1 MTEIHDATRGQPV
14 NVELDTRIA
23 ALHQGEHLCSVYEST
38 AEMLA
43 QAVPYIRCGLLNGE
57 QCIYVADEHSVETV
71 SSALTQGGINVDH
84 VVAQGQL
91 KFWTR
96 HDYRQPGDFQLE
108 IMQRFVERTL
118 NEGLERGHAGIR
130 LTVEMTWTIDNG
142 VAHEDLVRW
151 EDFINTISYPGSK
164 ISFLCQYNARL
175 LSRALVGM
183 AVYVHPVVVVGQK
196 VCPNLQYQPAE
207 HVLKNNARNEQGL
220 DWLLERLQ
228 ADANHSGEWLEG
240 SHMLSALVRD
250 GLSGTAA
257 NLGTSG
263 TRMGEVYGIIEK
275 LLTSMPI
282 GVYIC
287 EAPTGIIRYYNR
299 WAGDLWGR
307 RPILGDSEM
316 RFCGSVK
323 LLRPDG
329 TELSHA
335 DSPMAQVIR
344 KGIVINDEDIVIE
357 RPDGSRRSAVVNIM
371 PIRDQEGQLIGA
383 INLALDITER
393 KRAEAARLDLVESLE
408 QSKTE
413 LQEKIQD
420 LEKFEELVVGRE
432 LRMIELKKE
441 NERLK
446 RRLQEL
452 GESV

>member
-1 MTEIHDATRGQPV
+1 MT
-14 NVELDTRIA
+14 VELDTRIA

-38 AEMLA
+38 DEMLA

-71 SSALTQGGINVDH
+71 SSALMQGGINVDH
-84 VVAQGQL
+84 AVARGQL

-108 IMQRFVERTL
+108 IMRRFVERTL
-118 NEGLERGHAGIR
+118 DEGLERGHAGIR

-142 VAHEDLVRW
+142 VAREDLVRW

-175 LSRALVGM
+175 LSRTLVGM
-183 AVYVHPVVVVGQK
+183 AVYVHPVVLVGRK
-196 VCPNLQYQPAE
+196 VCPNLRYQPAE
-207 HVLKNNARNEQGL
+207 KVLSNDACNEQGL
-220 DWLLERLQ
+220 EWLLERLQ
-228 ADANHSGEWLEG
+228 ADADHAHEWQEDSG
-240 SHMLSALVRD
+240 MLSALVRN
-250 GLSGTAA
+250 GLPGVEANPGKSGAPIA
-257 NLGTSG
+257 Q
-263 TRMGEVYGIIEK
+263 VYGIVEK
-275 LLTSMPI
+275 LLASLPI
-282 GVYIC
+282 GVYMC
-287 EAPTGIIRYYNR
+287 EAPTGIIKYYNR
-299 WAGDLWGR
+299 WAEDLWGR
-307 RPILGDSEM
+307 RPVLGDSAS

-323 LLRPDG
+323 LFRPNG
-329 TELSHA
+329 TELPHA
-335 DSPMAQVIR
+335 ASPMAEVIR
-344 KGIVINDEDIVIE
+344 KGIVIHDEDIVIE

-393 KRAEAARLDLVESLE
+393 KRAEAARVELVESLE

-413 LQEKIQD
+413 LQEKLQD

-446 RRLQEL
+446 RRLEAL
-452 GESV
+452 GQSA